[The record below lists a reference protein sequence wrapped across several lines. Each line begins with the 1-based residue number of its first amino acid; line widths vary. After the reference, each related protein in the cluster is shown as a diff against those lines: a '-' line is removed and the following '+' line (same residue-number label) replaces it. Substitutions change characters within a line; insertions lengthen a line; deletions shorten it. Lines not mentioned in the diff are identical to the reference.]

1 MLETSQITQQLLQAI
16 VRIIG
21 RKTSE
26 DYASV
31 VVRTIVKKLQGSY
44 PFFQYV
50 DVKNTRLL
58 ELEDSVT
65 VDASLNDSNP
75 KEVGNALKDLIRTL
89 MKSIGKSTGYFFIKE
104 VKEKLG
110 NDYDTALIKTMDV
123 DLSLIQSIYIV
134 DRGSIDLLHIEPADV
149 MRRVL
154 KTLIDL
160 VEKQTTRSFAI
171 ATVAKQIQTLKI
183 QYEFLR
189 FVTVNDIHINLG
201 SDEVLVQAEINNA
214 ESLQIGKAIQ
224 LILSNVDNQ
233 LEELGRTTITDG
245 LKTHLTTEYLSKLEG
260 MGVNLAVRQVG
271 YNTIFKQ
278 ILKALVD
285 VLSRAST
292 ENYAIFAV
300 NSFLRKTDSTYEF
313 LKYMKVNPATY
324 QGDIYQITIM
334 NDLKNV
340 NETDA
345 RRAIQKL
352 LASIVNSLGEKQG
365 DQFIHEFKSSLEK
378 RYLSRIEEMGVNLH
392 IIELHQEL
400 LTKAEPSVS

>member
-31 VVRTIVKKLQGSY
+31 VVRTIMKKLQGSY

-123 DLSLIQSIYIV
+123 DLSLIQSTYIV
-134 DRGSIDLLHIEPADV
+134 DRKSIDLLHIEPADV

-189 FVTVNDIHINLG
+189 FVTVNDIHSNLG

-214 ESLQIGKAIQ
+214 EPLQIGKSIQ

-245 LKTHLTTEYLSKLEG
+245 LKTHLTTEYQSKLEG

-352 LASIVNSLGEKQG
+352 LASIVNSLGKKQG